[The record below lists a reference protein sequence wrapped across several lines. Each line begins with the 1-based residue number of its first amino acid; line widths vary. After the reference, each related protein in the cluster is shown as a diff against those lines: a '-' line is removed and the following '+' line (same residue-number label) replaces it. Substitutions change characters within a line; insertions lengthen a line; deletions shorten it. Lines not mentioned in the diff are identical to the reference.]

1 MIRLRIKF
9 YLMRRTRKDAEN
21 RVRNH
26 TDGMFDVASFSI
38 SPFMLSSSCKSVS
51 EASGEMKFGILAGEP
66 KTTYHALRP
75 WLDLRIWKS
84 KDFLMY
90 NFSAADQSTA
100 AGHEDPPTH
109 HHHPHPLC
117 DQYSI
122 FRLSAPLSA
131 SISERRLHLTL
142 TTLDYSQAKVPFNS
156 QGPWRR
162 THPTPWSP
170 LPTFLLHPLRLYRRA
185 QPPTCLLT
193 LSLLLLAPAWVINY
207 LMESIRC

>member
-1 MIRLRIKF
+1 
-9 YLMRRTRKDAEN
+9 
-21 RVRNH
+21 
-26 TDGMFDVASFSI
+26 MFDVASFSI

-51 EASGEMKFGILAGEP
+51 EASGEMKFGILAEEP

-100 AGHEDPPTH
+100 AGHEDPPATTPPPPPPPH
-109 HHHPHPLC
+109 HHRLC

-122 FRLSAPLSA
+122 FSLSAPLSA

-142 TTLDYSQAKVPFNS
+142 TTLDYSQAKVLFNS

-162 THPTPWSP
+162 TLPTPCSP

>member
-1 MIRLRIKF
+1 MQ
-9 YLMRRTRKDAEN
+9 RTRKDAEN

-100 AGHEDPPTH
+100 AGHEDPP
-109 HHHPHPLC
+109 P
-117 DQYSI
+117 
-122 FRLSAPLSA
+122 
-131 SISERRLHLTL
+131 TL
-142 TTLDYSQAKVPFNS
+142 PTTTTLFAISIPYSD
-156 QGPWRR
+156 
-162 THPTPWSP
+162 SP
-170 LPTFLLHPLRLYRRA
+170 LHVLLPYQSA
-185 QPPTCLLT
+185 GCT
-193 LSLLLLAPAWVINY
+193 
-207 LMESIRC
+207 